1 VSQYLAH
8 HTRMN
13 QRQAVA
19 QYAAR
24 HSKFRRKQGDNPYV
38 GRHALLTGKTV
49 IRPETHRGGVLGR
62 FLFMMLLLGGA
73 LSALTGSRGGAPA
86 RLAATDAGVRPRHRT
101 GRYGTP
107 DATATE
113 TTTRFRPVYK

>member
-1 VSQYLAH
+1 MSQYLAH

-24 HSKFRRKQGDNPYV
+24 HSKFRRKQGDNTYV

-49 IRPETHRGGVLGR
+49 IRSAPHRGGVLGR
-62 FLFMMLLLGGA
+62 FLFTTLLLSGA
-73 LSALTGSRGGAPA
+73 ISAMTGSRGRAPA
-86 RLAATDAGVRPRHRT
+86 PSSVRPRHRT
-101 GRYGTP
+101 AGYGMP
-107 DATATE
+107 DTSATE
-113 TTTRFRPVYK
+113 TTTRFRPIYK

>member
-1 VSQYLAH
+1 MSQYLAH

-24 HSKFRRKQGDNPYV
+24 HSKFRRKQGDNAYV

-49 IRPETHRGGVLGR
+49 IRSATHRGGVLGR

-73 LSALTGSRGGAPA
+73 ISALTGSRGGAPS
-86 RLAATDAGVRPRHRT
+86 
-101 GRYGTP
+101 
-107 DATATE
+107 ATE
-113 TTTRFRPVYK
+113 TTARFRPIYK